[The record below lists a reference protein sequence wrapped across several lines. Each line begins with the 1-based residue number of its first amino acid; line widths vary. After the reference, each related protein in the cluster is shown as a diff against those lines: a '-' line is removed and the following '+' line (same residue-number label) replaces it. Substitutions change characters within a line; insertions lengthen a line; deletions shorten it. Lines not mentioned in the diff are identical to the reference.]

1 MVSTIN
7 SDYLSKMSGD
17 PDYLKTKGL
26 ADHHAYALL
35 DALDL
40 VESPADNNEEAMGD

>member
-35 DALDL
+35 EAVDL
-40 VESPADNNEEAMGD
+40 VESGADQNEEATGD